1 MSCEE
6 VKKKKNDSY
15 CFVLGLLYTFEK
27 PNSSFNEIIYV
38 QNRDDTSPKTYLG
51 FHLL

>member
-6 VKKKKNDSY
+6 VKKKKIEGY
-15 CFVLGLLYTFEK
+15 CFVLGLLYNFEK
-27 PNSSFNEIIYV
+27 PNSSFNEILYV
-38 QNRDDTSPKTYLG
+38 QNRDDTSPKNYLA